1 MNGTKDILMSK
12 WHGGKGSKQRDGDYD
27 KFSAGY
33 DAIFNRKKDE
43 HGSSPNQ
50 PDASGLKQETSGAD
64 EDGTKVSVE

>member
-1 MNGTKDILMSK
+1 MKVFLMSN
-12 WHGGKGSKQRDGDYD
+12 WHGGKGSRQRDGDYD

-50 PDASGLKQETSGAD
+50 PDTGGLKQETSRAD
-64 EDGTKVSVE
+64 EDRTKSLN